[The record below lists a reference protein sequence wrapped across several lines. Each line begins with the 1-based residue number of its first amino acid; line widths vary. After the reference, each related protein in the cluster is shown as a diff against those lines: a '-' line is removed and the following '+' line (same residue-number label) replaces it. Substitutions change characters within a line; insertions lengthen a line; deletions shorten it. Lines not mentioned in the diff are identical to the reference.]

1 LKAIVVLP
9 PKTQKPDPLVKP
21 EQEPRSILEYT
32 HMSDDYR
39 ITLQIEADYA
49 LTTPA
54 DRLREAVTQTL
65 RQQHI
70 PVGAEMTLVITD
82 DEAVRDLNRRFLGID
97 APTDVL
103 SFPSGETIPG
113 GEELAA
119 YLGDV
124 VIAHPYTAAQAAQA
138 GHALDHVLML
148 LAVHGTLHLLGF
160 DHTAPN
166 DRAEM
171 WEAQAAIL
179 RLLNIPASIVPSP
192 DDFLSEE

>member
-1 LKAIVVLP
+1 
-9 PKTQKPDPLVKP
+9 
-21 EQEPRSILEYT
+21 
-32 HMSDDYR
+32 MSADYL
-39 ITLQIEADYA
+39 ITLQIEEDYV

-54 DRLREAVTQTL
+54 DRLREAVAQTL

-70 PVGAEMTLVITD
+70 PVGAEMTLVVTD
-82 DEAVRDLNRRFLGID
+82 DETVRDLNRRFLGID

-124 VIAHPYTAAQAAQA
+124 VIAHPYTAAQAVQA
-138 GHALDHVLML
+138 GHTLEHALML

-160 DHTAPN
+160 DHATPN
-166 DRAEM
+166 ERTEM
-171 WEAQAAIL
+171 WEAQAANL
-179 RLLNIPASIVPSP
+179 RLLNIPLSVAPSP
-192 DDFLSEE
+192 DDFLPEE